1 MAHYTVDYSGDYG
14 YADGVELITLCVQNP
29 IGDPITNIS
38 AIRST
43 VDLKELQQFA
53 SIGSTSADILFVIF
67 LATCATTPSSG
78 DLIFDAGINKYIV
91 SAVHVLADI
100 NQARVFCTKV
110 QS

>member
-29 IGDPITNIS
+29 IGDPIANIS
-38 AIRST
+38 AVRST
-43 VDLKELQQFA
+43 ADLKEIQQFA
-53 SIGSTSADILFVIF
+53 SIGTNAADVLFVVF
-67 LATCATTPSSG
+67 LATTSTVPSSG
-78 DLIFDAGINKYIV
+78 DLIFDAGLNKFIV
-91 SAVHVLADI
+91 VATRVLADI